1 MYLGKIVL
9 KISSKFTEEHP
20 CRSAISIKSQSNFTE
35 SHFGM
40 GVSFKFAA
48 YFQNTCFLE
57 HPWMPASVYNEL
69 YSYPVNNNDHINQL
83 FNKDRSSYWRCSV
96 RKVVLRHFANFTEK
110 HLCQSL
116 SFNKVAGLRPA
127 TLLKKRLWHSCFLW
141 ILRNFY
147 KHLFYTTPLED
158 CFCKEIS
165 FCLLRTKYMSFDS
178 FFF

>member
-1 MYLGKIVL
+1 MFLEKIVL

-69 YSYPVNNNDHINQL
+69 HSYPVNNNNNNNDNNNNNHINQL
-83 FNKDRSSYWRCSV
+83 FNKDRSSYSRCSV
-96 RKVVLRHFANFTEK
+96 KKGVLRHFGNFTEK

-116 SFNKVAGLRPA
+116 FFNKVAGLGRPQA
-127 TLLKKRLWHSCFLW
+127 SGLQLC
-141 ILRNFY
+141 
-147 KHLFYTTPLED
+147 
-158 CFCKEIS
+158 
-165 FCLLRTKYMSFDS
+165 
-178 FFF
+178 

>member
-1 MYLGKIVL
+1 MFLGKIVL

-69 YSYPVNNNDHINQL
+69 HSYPVNNNNNNNHHHHINQL
-83 FNKDRSSYWRCSV
+83 FNKDRSSYSRCSV
-96 RKVVLRHFANFTEK
+96 KKGVLRHFGNFTEK

-116 SFNKVAGLRPA
+116 FFNKFLRPEA
-127 TLLKKRLWHSCFLW
+127 CPGLQLC
-141 ILRNFY
+141 
-147 KHLFYTTPLED
+147 
-158 CFCKEIS
+158 
-165 FCLLRTKYMSFDS
+165 
-178 FFF
+178 